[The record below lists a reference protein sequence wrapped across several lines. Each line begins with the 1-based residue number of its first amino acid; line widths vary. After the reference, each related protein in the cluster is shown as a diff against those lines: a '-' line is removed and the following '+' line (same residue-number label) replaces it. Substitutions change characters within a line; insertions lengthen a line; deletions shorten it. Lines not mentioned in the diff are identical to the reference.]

1 MAKAKR
7 FQKRSTSLI
16 TAVQLD
22 LETSGFAY
30 EKWARAQS
38 CKAGDWVVDN
48 DGDIY
53 TIDAEVFAKT
63 YRPADTPGRFVKSA
77 QVFAE
82 RVEKAGSITTKEG
95 ITRYDR
101 GDYIVFNDAAG
112 KDGYAVAASKF
123 EEMYEQVDGD

>member
-22 LETSGFAY
+22 LDTSGFVF
-30 EKWARAQS
+30 EKWGGTQS

-53 TIDAEVFAKT
+53 TIDAEVFANT

-82 RVEKAGSITTKEG
+82 RAEKAGSMTTKEG
-95 ITRYDR
+95 TTRYDR

-112 KDGYAVAASKF
+112 KDGYAVTPSKF